1 MGNNNTS
8 KKFNNN
14 IKFLNSPY
22 KLGKKSYEYPTDK
35 QLLDLENVQQKGNF
49 DNIKSKYIL
58 KQIFD
63 NLNKNRFLK
72 IMNYNKK
79 IQNRLDIN
87 INNYKKFSETYTT
100 IEIEII
106 PIKNLIEKSN
116 SFIKNLDN
124 IHVYFND
131 NKKEEIKKYDITAND
146 KVKKIKVL
154 IDYQIKLLRGLFE
167 YCKCIESISFIKF
180 YRNNIT
186 DMSYMFNG
194 CTALKEINFFNFN
207 TDNVTNMEGM
217 FESCDSLDKLDLSKF
232 NTEKVITMSA
242 MFCCCT
248 SLKEIKINNFN
259 TKNVNNM
266 NSMFHYCKSIKNLDL
281 SNFDTNKVRDM
292 EYMFDGCQK
301 GLIKKIRKKYKN
313 YKEQAFETLFNIDD
327 FEGISL

>member
-1 MGNNNTS
+1 M
-8 KKFNNN
+8 
-14 IKFLNSPY
+14 
-22 KLGKKSYEYPTDK
+22 
-35 QLLDLENVQQKGNF
+35 
-49 DNIKSKYIL
+49 
-58 KQIFD
+58 
-63 NLNKNRFLK
+63 NKNRFLK

-131 NKKEEIKKYDITAND
+131 NKKEEVKKYDITAND

-154 IDYQIKLLRGLFE
+154 IDYQIKLLRGLFK

-281 SNFDTNKVRDM
+281 SNFDANKVRDM
-292 EYMFDGCQK
+292 KYMFDGCQK

>member
-1 MGNNNTS
+1 MGNNNIS

-72 IMNYNKK
+72 IINYNEK

-106 PIKNLIEKSN
+106 PIKNLTEKSN

-131 NKKEEIKKYDITAND
+131 NKKEE
-146 KVKKIKVL
+146 VKKIKVI
-154 IDYQIKLLRGLFE
+154 IDYQVTSFYCLFHS
-167 YCKCIESISFIKF
+167 CRCIETISFTKF
-180 YRNNIT
+180 SINNIT
-186 DMSYMFNG
+186 E
-194 CTALKEINFFNFN
+194 LNF
-207 TDNVTNMEGM
+207 ER
-217 FESCDSLDKLDLSKF
+217 SSLSK
-232 NTEKVITMSA
+232 ESQ
-242 MFCCCT
+242 
-248 SLKEIKINNFN
+248 
-259 TKNVNNM
+259 
-266 NSMFHYCKSIKNLDL
+266 L
-281 SNFDTNKVRDM
+281 SNIPSILVTLSVLKL
-292 EYMFDGCQK
+292 K
-301 GLIKKIRKKYKN
+301 KLISFK
-313 YKEQAFETLFNIDD
+313 ALHP
-327 FEGISL
+327 

>member
-1 MGNNNTS
+1 MGNNNIS

-22 KLGKKSYEYPTDK
+22 KLGKKSSEYPTDK
-35 QLLDLENVQQKGNF
+35 LLLDLENVQQKGNF

-106 PIKNLIEKSN
+106 PIKNLTEKSN

-131 NKKEEIKKYDITAND
+131 NKKEEVKKYDITAND

-154 IDYQIKLLRGLFE
+154 IDYQIKLLRGLFK

-186 DMSYMFNG
+186 DMSGMFYG
-194 CTALKEINFFNFN
+194 CSALKEINFFNFN

-217 FESCDSLDKLDLSKF
+217 FSYCYSLNKLDLSKF
-232 NTEKVITMSA
+232 NTGRLLHMSS
-242 MFCCCT
+242 MFVNCT
-248 SLKEIKINNFN
+248 LLKNIKISNFN
-259 TKNVNNM
+259 TKNVNNTK
-266 NSMFHYCKSIKNLDL
+266 SMFWL
-281 SNFDTNKVRDM
+281 
-292 EYMFDGCQK
+292 
-301 GLIKKIRKKYKN
+301 
-313 YKEQAFETLFNIDD
+313 
-327 FEGISL
+327 